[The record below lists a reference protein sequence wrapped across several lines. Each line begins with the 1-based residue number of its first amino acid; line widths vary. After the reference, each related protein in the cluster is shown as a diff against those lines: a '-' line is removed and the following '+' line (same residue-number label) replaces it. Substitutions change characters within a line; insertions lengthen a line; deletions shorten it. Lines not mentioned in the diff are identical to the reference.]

1 MLVNE
6 LTLIA
11 GIAAALGLGAMSPG
25 PSFIL
30 VARTAVTASRM
41 DGIAA
46 SVGMGIGGVL
56 FAATAL
62 LGLHVVLTNVPWLYM
77 VLKAAGGA
85 YLIYL
90 GYRIWRG
97 AAQPLALGQGQDGAP
112 RQRRQLGKS
121 FSLGLVTQLSNPKTA
136 IVYASVF
143 TAFLPPSFSLVLAL
157 VLALVVFVIE
167 AGWYTIVAMAL
178 SSQRP
183 RAWYLRYKAWID
195 RAAGGVMAALGCKL
209 IWSARSV

>member
-1 MLVNE
+1 MNE

-11 GIAAALGLGAMSPG
+11 GIATALGLGAMSPG

-46 SVGMGIGGVL
+46 AAGMGIGGVL
-56 FAATAL
+56 FAAIAL

-97 AAQPLALGQGQDGAP
+97 AAQPLALGQDDAP

-143 TAFLPPSFSLVLAL
+143 TAFLPPSFSLMLAL

-167 AGWYTIVAMAL
+167 AGWYAVVAIAL

-195 RAAGGVMAALGCKL
+195 RAAGGVMAALGGKL
-209 IWSARSV
+209 IWSARSL

>member
-1 MLVNE
+1 MND

-25 PSFIL
+25 PSFIM
-30 VARTAVTASRM
+30 VARTAVIASRM

-56 FAATAL
+56 FAAIAL

-97 AAQPLALGQGQDGAP
+97 AAQPLALGRDDAP
-112 RQRRQLGKS
+112 RQRRQLATS

-143 TAFLPPSFSLVLAL
+143 TAFLPPSFSLTLAL

-167 AGWYTIVAMAL
+167 AGWYAVVAIAL
-178 SSQRP
+178 SSRRP

-195 RAAGGVMAALGCKL
+195 RAAGGVMAALGSKL
-209 IWSARSV
+209 IWSARSAV